1 MAVDDPARK
10 QRGELRLRPADHLH
24 GRAVHQHLRLRSGPE
39 HPVDEVVRAVR
50 RVGNTVPVQI
60 ESRVVAPVVA
70 ASALRPI
77 EVARTDILD
86 LIVVADEGVSG
97 ALRMA
102 DTGQDMIA
110 WTVQAL

>member
-1 MAVDDPARK
+1 M
-10 QRGELRLRPADHLH
+10 RLRPADHLD
-24 GRAVHQHLRLRSGPE
+24 GGAVDQDLRRRRRPE
-39 HPVDEVVRAVR
+39 HAIDEVIWAER
-50 RVGNTVPVQI
+50 RVGDAVAVEI
-60 ESRVVAPVVA
+60 EGRVVAPVIA

>member
-1 MAVDDPARK
+1 MAIDHTTRVERRKLSLGPAQHLDRRTVD
-10 QRGELRLRPADHLH
+10 
-24 GRAVHQHLRLRSGPE
+24 QHLRGRRGPQ
-39 HPVDEVVRAVR
+39 HPIDEIVGPVGGVGDAVA
-50 RVGNTVPVQI
+50 VEI
-60 ESRVVAPVVA
+60 EGRVVAPVIA

>member
-1 MAVDDPARK
+1 MAIDDAARVERRK
-10 QRGELRLRPADHLH
+10 LGLGPP
-24 GRAVHQHLRLRSGPE
+24 QHLDRGTVDQLLRGGRGPQ
-39 HPVDEVVRAVR
+39 HPIDEIVGPVGGVGDAVA
-50 RVGNTVPVQI
+50 VEI
-60 ESRVVAPVVA
+60 EGRVVAPVIA